1 MAFNAKMPA
10 SAGKEGKQSGTKA
23 SSNPAKAESRA
34 NVKAVFGTP
43 KKQK

>member
-1 MAFNAKMPA
+1 MNKSKTAP
-10 SAGKEGKQSGTKA
+10 KA
-23 SSNPAKAESRA
+23 SSSPKNAEKPA